1 MKGHR
6 VFSPLSN
13 SQIFNIQLFHQWEQR
28 YGILQVSS
36 FTNKAIADIHY
47 SKVKAF
53 GLNQDMVIV
62 KNDGS
67 EV

>member
-1 MKGHR
+1 M
-6 VFSPLSN
+6 
-13 SQIFNIQLFHQWEQR
+13 EQR

-36 FTNKAIADIHY
+36 FTNKKLAADIHY